1 MFSQHS
7 IGSARKGG
15 TAVGDAV
22 LSPPCR
28 AFHCNTSGTV
38 TVRLAGDT
46 ADVTLTCTGGVT
58 YSYSVVVFRATALTG
73 TYVWLL

>member
-7 IGSARKGG
+7 ISSSRKGG
-15 TAVGDAV
+15 AVVGDAV

-28 AFHCNTSGTV
+28 AFHCNTAGTV

-46 ADVTLTCTGGVT
+46 ADVTLTCTAGTV
-58 YSYSVVVFRATALTG
+58 YPYSVVIFRATALTG
-73 TYVWLL
+73 AYVWLL